1 MPKATRLRLQL
12 QATLP
17 SYALTRRRG
26 RERSL
31 SEAFIKQSGLFT
43 MHSIDDL
50 IEIALKEDIGPADI
64 TTDNLVGPELEGV
77 GVIIAKE
84 SLVVAGLEIAK
95 RVFQSLDP
103 EIVFKSEFK
112 DGDKLEKGG
121 TIFQV
126 NGKLSALLKGERT
139 ALNFL
144 QRLSGIATNVR
155 SYVDKLG
162 NNAARLVDTRKTTP
176 GLRFLEKYAVRVGGA
191 FNHRMGL
198 YDGVLIKD
206 NHIAACGGITA
217 SVDRIRS
224 KISHLVK
231 IEVEVSTLDE
241 VKEAIA
247 AGADVIMLDNMSI
260 KQIKKSVA
268 LIGGRAIVE
277 ISGGVTK
284 DNFLRLADI
293 GVDLISV
300 GAFTHSA
307 RSMDIS
313 MRIKST
319 DK

>member
-1 MPKATRLRLQL
+1 
-12 QATLP
+12 
-17 SYALTRRRG
+17 
-26 RERSL
+26 
-31 SEAFIKQSGLFT
+31 

-77 GVIIAKE
+77 GVTIAKE
-84 SLVVAGLEIAK
+84 RLVIAGLEIAK
-95 RVFQSLDP
+95 RVFQNLDP
-103 EIVFKSEFK
+103 EVVYRSEFK
-112 DGDKLEKGG
+112 DGDILEKGG
-121 TIFQV
+121 TIFQIS
-126 NGKLSALLKGERT
+126 GKLYALLKGERT

-162 NNAARLVDTRKTTP
+162 ENTVRLVDTRKTTP

-217 SVDRIRS
+217 SVERIRS
-224 KISHLVK
+224 KISHLMKV
-231 IEVEVSTLDE
+231 EVEVSTIDE

-247 AGADVIMLDNMSI
+247 VGSDVIMLDNMSI
-260 KQIKKSVA
+260 KRIKESVT

-277 ISGGVTK
+277 VSGGVTE

-313 MRIKST
+313 MRINK
-319 DK
+319 